1 MSDETAPQQPISTD
15 ENPEWYSH
23 CCTDLSKVKRSGGRI
38 DGMKAILVTASWLWD
53 NGRTITV
60 GFVDPVPGT
69 PVQQDKV
76 KEVVKEWEKHA
87 NLKFRFIPNGNDAEI
102 RIGFREKAGSW
113 SYIGKVALEI
123 DKPEQTMNFGWVES
137 TPETTAKER
146 GVILHEFGHAIGY
159 LHEHQSP
166 RRGERLTLN
175 EQVIIDYVQRTQIP
189 PWTEEDAR
197 QNIINVYSRAEVS
210 NFSAVDFTS
219 IMMYFMPANW
229 NVQGIEIPPNESL
242 SPLDKAYAFLNYPF
256 FIGTASSDPNVN
268 ILNSL
273 NTAKVTGTARANI
286 ALEYIEGD
294 WRGLRAE
301 FTRWAVNQRAL
312 SDRAQAVSRR
322 EEAAAAV
329 AAVAEVE
336 AD

>member
-1 MSDETAPQQPISTD
+1 MSSETAPQQSISTD
-15 ENPEWYSH
+15 ENPEWYSR
-23 CCTDLSKVKRSGGRI
+23 CCTDLSKVNPSGGRI
-38 DGMKAILVTASWLWD
+38 DGMKAILTKASWLWD

-60 GFVDPVPGT
+60 GFVNPAPGT
-69 PVQQDKV
+69 PVQQSKV
-76 KEVVKEWEKHA
+76 QEVVKEWEKFA

-102 RIGFREKAGSW
+102 RVAFANSGSW
-113 SYIGKVALEI
+113 SFVGNTALQI
-123 DKPEQTMNFGWVES
+123 PKPRQTMNFGWVYS
-137 TPETTAKER
+137 APGITDPER

-166 RRGERLTLN
+166 RRGEKLTLN
-175 EQVIIDYVQRTQIP
+175 EQVIIDYVKRTQIP

-229 NVQGIEIPPNESL
+229 NVQGIEIPPNNYL
-242 SPLDKAYAFLNYPF
+242 SPLDKAFAFLNYPF
-256 FIGTASSDPNVN
+256 LVGTASTDPSVTL
-268 ILNSL
+268 LNAL
-273 NTAKVTGTARANI
+273 NGAGVTGPSRASI
-286 ALEYIEGD
+286 ALEYIEND
-294 WRGLRAE
+294 WKGLRAE

-312 SDRAQAVSRR
+312 SDRAQAVSER

-336 AD
+336 AN